1 MLLLARTTP
10 RDLVE
15 KRTLGLSV
23 FIVDMRRALGN
34 GLTVKPIR
42 TMINHST
49 TEVFFDDLRIPASS
63 LVGEQDR
70 GLYYILDG
78 MNVERILIA
87 SEAIGDARWFIDKAA
102 GYARERRV
110 FGRPIGQN
118 QGIQFPIAQAYAE
131 TEAAALMVE
140 RAARLFDSG
149 QPCGAEANMAKL
161 LAADAAWHA
170 GDTCMQ
176 TFGGFGFAEE
186 YDIERKFRETRLFR
200 TAPISTNMI
209 LAYLGE
215 HVLGLPRSY

>member
-1 MLLLARTTP
+1 MRT
-10 RDLVE
+10 
-15 KRTLGLSV
+15 
-23 FIVDMRRALGN
+23 ALDS
-34 GLTVKPIR
+34 GLTIKPIR

-49 TEVFFDDLRIPASS
+49 TEVFFDDLRIPTSS
-63 LVGEQDR
+63 LGGEQDR

-102 GYARERRV
+102 EYAKERQV

-118 QGIQFPIAQAYAE
+118 QGIQFPIAQSYAE

-140 RAARLFDSG
+140 RAAQLFDSD

-161 LAADAAWHA
+161 LAGDAAWHA
-170 GDTCMQ
+170 GDMCMQ